1 MTTALRIATRGSR
14 QAWAQATAVAD
25 SLAAATGRAV
35 DLVEINTTGD
45 IQSEVPLHSIGG
57 QGVFVKEVQR
67 AVLDGR
73 ADIAAHSAK
82 DLTSGAADGL
92 LIAAFTERRDA
103 RDALIGSTLDD
114 LPDGATVASG
124 SVRRRAQ
131 IGRVRPDL
139 EFAELRG
146 NIDTRLSKIP
156 ESGAIV
162 MAVAALQILD
172 MTDRITE
179 MLSIDDFVPAIGQG
193 CVAIECRLG
202 DPATIEA
209 LAAIDHA
216 PTRHVEVERAF
227 LAELGSGCSFPVGGH
242 VVEGVLHTFLA
253 NLATGS
259 SIGDQ
264 VRLVGDAGDLE
275 TARNAARSAHT
286 ALN

>member
-1 MTTALRIATRGSR
+1 MTAALRIATRGSR

-35 DLVEINTTGD
+35 ELVEINTLGD

-92 LIAAFTERRDA
+92 LLAAFTARRDA
-103 RDALIGSTLDD
+103 RDALIGSTLDA

-139 EFAELRG
+139 EVRSSCGATSTRG
-146 NIDTRLSKIP
+146 FPRFRK
-156 ESGAIV
+156 
-162 MAVAALQILD
+162 VAPSSW
-172 MTDRITE
+172 RW
-179 MLSIDDFVPAIGQG
+179 PP
-193 CVAIECRLG
+193 CR
-202 DPATIEA
+202 
-209 LAAIDHA
+209 
-216 PTRHVEVERAF
+216 
-227 LAELGSGCSFPVGGH
+227 
-242 VVEGVLHTFLA
+242 
-253 NLATGS
+253 S
-259 SIGDQ
+259 S
-264 VRLVGDAGDLE
+264 R
-275 TARNAARSAHT
+275 
-286 ALN
+286 